1 MLKTIKL
8 YGILGQKFGREFK
21 LDVANT
27 REAMRALSVQIAGF
41 EQFMLHAHEQGLRFA
56 VFLKGKNL
64 SKKRGKKRPAIYDH
78 ETKRL
83 ITGDNIGEE
92 QLDMST
98 EADTIHIV
106 PRVVGAGGNGGLQTI
121 LGAVMVVVGVI
132 VGVVAGWTGA
142 GAVAAQ
148 GLIGAGVG
156 MMVGG
161 IAQMLMP
168 KIDNTQDQNQDGN
181 RANKGF
187 GGAVTTVAQGN
198 PVPILYG
205 QREIGGFIVSAG
217 QYPEDQM

>member
-1 MLKTIKL
+1 
-8 YGILGQKFGREFK
+8 REFK

-41 EQFMLHAHEQGLRFA
+41 EHFMLHAHEQGLRFA
-56 VFLKGKNL
+56 VFLKGKN
-64 SKKRGKKRPAIYDH
+64 SSNKRGKKRPAIYDH

-92 QLDMST
+92 QLDMNT

-106 PRVVGAGGNGGLQTI
+106 PRVMGAGGNNGILQLV
-121 LGAVMVVVGVI
+121 LGAILIAASFIPGI
-132 VGVVAGWTGA
+132 GQ
-142 GAVAAQ
+142 AAQ
-148 GLIGAGVG
+148 VALIGAGAG
-156 MMVGG
+156 MAMGG
-161 IAQMLMP
+161 VASMLMP

>member
-41 EQFMLHAHEQGLRFA
+41 EHFMLHAHEQGLRFA
-56 VFLKGKNL
+56 VFLKRKN
-64 SKKRGKKRPAIYDH
+64 SSNKRGKKRPAIYDH

-92 QLDMST
+92 QLDMNT

-106 PRVVGAGGNGGLQTI
+106 PRVMGAGGNNGILQLV
-121 LGAVMVVVGVI
+121 LGAILIAASFIPGI
-132 VGVVAGWTGA
+132 GQ
-142 GAVAAQ
+142 AAQ
-148 GLIGAGVG
+148 VALIGAGAG
-156 MMVGG
+156 MAMGG
-161 IAQMLMP
+161 VASMLMP
-168 KIDNTQDQNQDGN
+168 KVDTTQDQNQDGN

-205 QREIGGFIVSAG
+205 QREIGGFIISAG

>member
-27 REAMRALSVQIAGF
+27 REAMRALSVQIVGF
-41 EQFMLHAHEQGLRFA
+41 EQYMLTAHKQGLAFA
-56 VFLKGKNL
+56 IFLRSKNA
-64 SKKRGKKRPAIYDH
+64 SKKRGKKRPAVYDH

-83 ITGDNIGEE
+83 ITGDNIGEQ
-92 QLDMST
+92 QLDMHT

-106 PRVVGAGGNGGLQTI
+106 PRVMGAGGNNGILQLV
-121 LGAVMVVVGVI
+121 LGAILIAASFIPGI
-132 VGVVAGWTGA
+132 GQ
-142 GAVAAQ
+142 AAQ
-148 GLIGAGVG
+148 VALIGAGAG
-156 MMVGG
+156 MAMGG
-161 IAQMLMP
+161 VASMLMP
-168 KIDNTQDQNQDGN
+168 KVDTTQDQNQDGN

-205 QREIGGFIVSAG
+205 QREIGGFIISAG

>member
-41 EQFMLHAHEQGLRFA
+41 EHFMLHAHEQGLRFA
-56 VFLKGKNL
+56 VFLKRKN
-64 SKKRGKKRPAIYDH
+64 SSNKRGKKRPAIYDH

-92 QLDMST
+92 QLDMNT
-98 EADTIHIV
+98 EAEVIHIV
-106 PRVVGAGGNGGLQTI
+106 PRVMGAGGNNGILQLV
-121 LGAVMVVVGVI
+121 LGAILIAASFIPGI
-132 VGVVAGWTGA
+132 GQ
-142 GAVAAQ
+142 AAQ
-148 GLIGAGVG
+148 VALIGAGAG
-156 MMVGG
+156 MAMGG
-161 IAQMLMP
+161 VASMLMP

-205 QREIGGFIVSAG
+205 QREIGGFIISAG

>member
-41 EQFMLHAHEQGLRFA
+41 EHFMLHAHEQGLRFA
-56 VFLKGKNL
+56 VFLKRKN
-64 SKKRGKKRPAIYDH
+64 SSNKRGKKRPAIYDH

-92 QLDMST
+92 QLDMNT

-106 PRVVGAGGNGGLQTI
+106 PCVMGAGGNNGILQLV
-121 LGAVMVVVGVI
+121 LGAILIAASFIPGI
-132 VGVVAGWTGA
+132 GQATQVA
-142 GAVAAQ
+142 
-148 GLIGAGVG
+148 LIGAGAG
-156 MMVGG
+156 MAMGG
-161 IAQMLMP
+161 VASMLMP

>member
-8 YGILGQKFGREFK
+8 YGVLGKKFGREYK

-41 EQFMLHAHEQGLRFA
+41 EHFMLHAHEQGLRFA
-56 VFLKGKNL
+56 VFLKRKN
-64 SKKRGKKRPAIYDH
+64 SSNKRGKKRPAIYDH

-92 QLDMST
+92 QLDMNT
-98 EADTIHIV
+98 EAEVIHIV
-106 PRVVGAGGNGGLQTI
+106 PRVMGAGGNNGILQLV
-121 LGAVMVVVGVI
+121 LGAILIAASFIPGI
-132 VGVVAGWTGA
+132 GQ
-142 GAVAAQ
+142 AAQ
-148 GLIGAGVG
+148 VALIGAGAG
-156 MMVGG
+156 MAMGG
-161 IAQMLMP
+161 VASMLMP

-205 QREIGGFIVSAG
+205 QREIGGFIISAG

>member
-41 EQFMLHAHEQGLRFA
+41 EHFMLHAHEQGLRFA
-56 VFLKGKNL
+56 VFLKSKN
-64 SKKRGKKRPAIYDH
+64 SSNKRGKKRPAIYDH

-92 QLDMST
+92 QLDMNT

-106 PRVVGAGGNGGLQTI
+106 PRVMGAGGNNGILQLV
-121 LGAVMVVVGVI
+121 LGAILIAASFIPGI
-132 VGVVAGWTGA
+132 GQ
-142 GAVAAQ
+142 AAQ
-148 GLIGAGVG
+148 VALIGAGAG
-156 MMVGG
+156 MAMGG
-161 IAQMLMP
+161 VASMLMP

-187 GGAVTTVAQGN
+187 GSAVTTVAQGN
-198 PVPILYG
+198 PVPVLYG